1 MVTYKL
7 LRTPHNHYITHT
19 LHHLFLQIGKRV
31 SIVHEVTPDDN
42 EDTTIMY
49 VLTFSHLVHPM
60 PKQYIVYQLEQ
71 MHTDN
76 YKNNKDYKIKLQKGI
91 QCWDYNASNTAFY
104 TTTHPW
110 VWLPVP
116 IASVP
121 TIFSTDEPLP
131 HQEPIDVL
139 FYGSVNERRYTIL
152 KHVHD
157 MLRPYAQTV
166 KLVRGFY
173 GETLY
178 PFIRRARVVLNIGF
192 YEDTLLATYRLNE
205 VLAHNRVVVS
215 EWTTHATDKHTIA
228 EYRKGGVVFVPP
240 IDASLDNIHSAL
252 LQPLVKLLTNNTY
265 YMQQKQKGPRFVH
278 DKESFFKQRLMS
290 ALGVVEQTTLL

>member
-31 SIVHEVTPDDN
+31 SIVHEVNLDDN
-42 EDTTIMY
+42 VDSTVMY
-49 VLTFSHLVHPM
+49 VLTFSHRIDPM

-76 YKNNKDYKIKLQKGI
+76 YKNNKKYKTKLQNSI

-104 TTTHPW
+104 TTKYPR

-121 TIFSTDEPLP
+121 NIFPTEPPP
-131 HQEPIDVL
+131 HQQPIDVL
-139 FYGSVNERRYTIL
+139 FYGSVNERRYIIL
-152 KHVHD
+152 KCVHD

-173 GETLY
+173 GESLY
-178 PFIRRARVVLNIGF
+178 PYIRRARVVLNIGF

-228 EYRKGGVVFVPP
+228 EYKKGGVVFVPP

-265 YMQQKQKGPRFVH
+265 YMQQKQKGLRFVH
-278 DKESFFKQRLMS
+278 EKESFFKQRLMS
-290 ALGVVEQTTLL
+290 ALRVVEQTTLP